1 MGRRTGRLTPA
12 KLCSDVQL
20 NCKKSAEVIV
30 AKKIFFAKD
39 RTIIVL
45 KTKGRRSNAKTTLAR
60 VCWKQIVTRERVA
73 LHSLKRKDK
82 TVQKIYWKLYLTG
95 IT

>member
-30 AKKIFFAKD
+30 AKKNFFAKD

-45 KTKGRRSNAKTTLAR
+45 KTKGRRSNAKTTENGESRLPLR
-60 VCWKQIVTRERVA
+60 GYVGNR
-73 LHSLKRKDK
+73 
-82 TVQKIYWKLYLTG
+82 
-95 IT
+95 